1 MQNLEPSRSTWTR
14 TSRNRSHAW
23 KYLRNLVF
31 CIWQPAISM
40 LQECL
45 SNCHPGVTIQGP
57 KPQPTSS
64 FVPANHFATLW
75 NDYAYFPAHSGI
87 EMDVH
92 HVPGHANQEADDL
105 SRMDVETECPNGFTL
120 SDRIRMPLS
129 DLWMDRPSPS
139 LIPNDTKIPWRLP
152 NS

>member
-1 MQNLEPSRSTWTR
+1 MPQMANVDGFLKNIHMQNLEPSRSTWTR

-75 NDYAYFPAHSGI
+75 NDYAYFPHIQVLKWTYTMSLAMQIKKLMIS
-87 EMDVH
+87 
-92 HVPGHANQEADDL
+92 HVWMLRL
-105 SRMDVETECPNGFTL
+105 SVPMV
-120 SDRIRMPLS
+120 
-129 DLWMDRPSPS
+129 S
-139 LIPNDTKIPWRLP
+139 L
-152 NS
+152 

>member
-1 MQNLEPSRSTWTR
+1 MPQMANVDGFLKNIHMQNLEPSRSTWTR

-75 NDYAYFPAHSGI
+75 NDYAYFPHIQVLKWTCTMSLAMQIKKLMIS
-87 EMDVH
+87 
-92 HVPGHANQEADDL
+92 HVWMLRL
-105 SRMDVETECPNGFTL
+105 SVPMF
-120 SDRIRMPLS
+120 
-129 DLWMDRPSPS
+129 S
-139 LIPNDTKIPWRLP
+139 L
-152 NS
+152 

>member
-1 MQNLEPSRSTWTR
+1 VEILAQLGILHLAARHFHATRMPIKLSSWSDNTGAEASTNKLFC
-14 TSRNRSHAW
+14 TSKPLCYFVER
-23 KYLRNLVF
+23 L
-31 CIWQPAISM
+31 CIFS
-40 LQECL
+40 
-45 SNCHPGVTIQGP
+45 
-57 KPQPTSS
+57 
-64 FVPANHFATLW
+64 
-75 NDYAYFPAHSGI
+75 AHSGI